1 MKKKILII
9 VSLALVV
16 ALITTT
22 IVLAVVKKSYKP
34 EFNLDPQTVR
44 IVRQNDNTEF
54 ESSESHSTKEKFEN
68 IVKLFDDGF
77 KQNVL
82 GSIFS
87 GNSSKQID
95 IELVSKLPSFEDG
108 YTFTFDYK
116 ADMVLR
122 KDGKDFVYGTN
133 TDKQIKLQQVIFN
146 ITDTN
151 GYNQIYLYAKEVV
164 GSNIYYYE
172 IATIANTSALY
183 AYMSELTFA

>member
-34 EFNLDPQTVR
+34 EFDLTPQTVR
-44 IVRQNDNTEF
+44 IVRQSDNAEF
-54 ESSESHSTKEKFEN
+54 ESSESHSSKEKFEN
-68 IVKLFDDGF
+68 VVNLFDDSF
-77 KQNVL
+77 KQSVL
-82 GSIFS
+82 GSIFG
-87 GNSSKQID
+87 GNSSKRID
-95 IELVSKLPSFEDG
+95 IELVSKLPSFDEG

-116 ADMVLR
+116 ADMVLK

-133 TDKQIKLQQVIFN
+133 TDKQIKFRQVIFN

-151 GYNQIYLYAKEVV
+151 GFNQIYLYAKEVV
-164 GSNIYYYE
+164 GSNTYYYE
-172 IATIANTSALY
+172 ISTIANVSALY
-183 AYMSELTFA
+183 DYMSELTFA

>member
-9 VSLALVV
+9 VSLAIVV
-16 ALITTT
+16 ALIATT
-22 IVLAVVKKSYKP
+22 IILAVVKKSYKP
-34 EFNLDPQTVR
+34 EFNLEPQTVV
-44 IVRQNDNTEF
+44 IVNQNNNTEF
-54 ESSESHSTKEKFEN
+54 ESSESHSTKEKFKN

-87 GNSSKQID
+87 GNSSKQIE
-95 IELVSKLPSFEDG
+95 IELVSKLPSFDDG

-122 KDGKDFVYGTN
+122 KGGKDFVYGTN
-133 TDKQIKLQQVIFN
+133 TDKQIKFQQVIFN

-151 GYNQIYLYAKEVV
+151 GYNQICLYAKEVV
-164 GSNIYYYE
+164 GSNTYYYE
-172 IATIANTSALY
+172 IETIANMSALY
-183 AYMSELTFA
+183 DYMSELTFA